1 MMRKTMVLVL
11 VVMLVPA
18 FAFGLELT
26 LGVRAGLGHF
36 DAWGSDYA
44 DLLDDVDASRD
55 FSLGYT
61 GGIYGSFALID
72 TLAIQPE
79 IWLTGGGYSLS
90 GDLDRS
96 FRATTLETPILG
108 KLRFGIGPAS
118 VVGFLGPNFRFK
130 VSDFEQELD
139 GDSSDISED
148 DLKSA
153 VIGSVLGAGAEL
165 NVGVG
170 ILSADL
176 RYYLDFTPWDDSSA
190 DLNVKEQSAR
200 LTVGFGFPIL

>member
-1 MMRKTMVLVL
+1 MIVLVL

-44 DLLDDVDASRD
+44 DLLDDASASRD
-55 FSLGYT
+55 LSLGYT

-79 IWLTGGGYSLS
+79 IWLTGGGYSFS
-90 GDLDRS
+90 GDLDQS
-96 FRATTLETPILG
+96 FQATTLEVPILG

-130 VSDFEQELD
+130 VSDFEQDID
-139 GDSSDISED
+139 GDRNDISED

-176 RYYLDFTPWDDSSA
+176 RYYLDFMPWDDSSA